1 MEAVQS
7 EVSGSEAED
16 DDLIPH
22 NEFNDVV
29 DELSGPLTAPQSPIS
44 ASFGRQEKAKECQ
57 DFRKGL

>member
-22 NEFNDVV
+22 NEFNDIVG
-29 DELSGPLTAPQSPIS
+29 ELSGEVVKWGNIRDLKLACGQ
-44 ASFGRQEKAKECQ
+44 
-57 DFRKGL
+57 

>member
-29 DELSGPLTAPQSPIS
+29 DELSGEIVNWSNLRDLKVACGQ
-44 ASFGRQEKAKECQ
+44 
-57 DFRKGL
+57 

>member
-29 DELSGPLTAPQSPIS
+29 DKLSG
-44 ASFGRQEKAKECQ
+44 EVVK
-57 DFRKGL
+57 